1 LLGVK
6 VNIMA
11 LPETKEPTMPD
22 MNKQYKRYILKN
34 LVLEGYKSISKQEI
48 SFEDVTIIIGA
59 NGSGKSNL
67 LSFFRMLNNIMT
79 GALQQYIGKEG
90 GAQSLLYY
98 GAKKTPVLSANLE
111 FNNHEH
117 RDTYSFKL
125 VKAVKDSLI
134 FSEELLYHD
143 GKEQELES
151 GQKESLL
158 INELSSKPILKKVL
172 SSCRFFQFHDT
183 SENSNIRTNSRIDN
197 NKYLYSDGGNL
208 ASYLYM
214 LKNKPDEYRR
224 YYTRI
229 VEYIRYIEP
238 QFGDFSLEPNE
249 LNADYISLNWK
260 EKGEG
265 QYLFG
270 VHQIS
275 DGSLR
280 FMALAALLLQPPEKL
295 PDVIIIDE
303 PELGLHPLAIDLLG
317 SMIDNASKNAQVI
330 VATQSPRLIDSFSAR
345 NILVAEHDLN
355 NKCSIFKSLDTDTL
369 AAWLEEYNLSQL
381 WEKNILGGQP

>member
-1 LLGVK
+1 
-6 VNIMA
+6 
-11 LPETKEPTMPD
+11 MPG
-22 MNKQYKRYILKN
+22 MNEQYKRYILKN
-34 LVLEGYKSISKQEI
+34 LVLEGYKSVNKQEM

-67 LSFFRMLNNIMT
+67 LSFFRMLNNMMT

-98 GAKKTPVLSANLE
+98 GHKKTPIMSARLEFDNLE
-111 FNNHEH
+111 H
-117 RDTYSFKL
+117 REIYSFKL

-134 FSEELLYHD
+134 FSEELLNHD
-143 GKEQELES
+143 GKEQPLGS
-151 GQKESLL
+151 GQNESFLN
-158 INELSSKPILKKVL
+158 NESDSKHVLKKVL

-183 SENSNIRTNSRIDN
+183 SENSKIRDSPFISN

-214 LKNKPDEYRR
+214 LKNKSEEYRR

-229 VEYIRYIEP
+229 VEHIRYIEP
-238 QFGDFSLEPNE
+238 QFGDFSLEPQE
-249 LNADYISLNWK
+249 LNNDYISLNWK
-260 EKGEG
+260 EKGEE

-280 FMALAALLLQPPEKL
+280 FMALATLLLQPPERL
-295 PDVIIIDE
+295 PYVIIIDE

-317 SMIDNASKNAQVI
+317 SMIDKASQNAQVI
-330 VATQSPRLIDSFSAR
+330 VATQSPRLIDSFSVK
-345 NILVAEHDLN
+345 NILVAERDLI
-355 NKCSIFKSLDTDTL
+355 NKCSIFKSLDPDAL
-369 AAWLEEYNLSQL
+369 ADWLEEYNLSQL